1 MRDIKKQKSEAK
13 IMKTI
18 ENTIKTAAEFNEE
31 MTHRYA
37 LQKIWKSSK
46 PVALVISKSAG
57 NDDGIKETLTQ
68 MIITNN
74 LYQLGY
80 GGFCLCNLFSALD
93 GKASNAEN
101 AAIIKRNV
109 LSKDFRD
116 VIVCWGNLTADSE
129 SIRARE
135 KELIDI
141 LAAAK
146 GKNILFVSNGISSN
160 CHPLSPSVRKNF
172 ELVPFNAERGDKV

>member
-1 MRDIKKQKSEAK
+1 
-13 IMKTI
+13 MKTI
-18 ENTIKTAAEFNEE
+18 ENTIKATAEFNEE
-31 MTHRYA
+31 MTHRYS
-37 LQKIWKSSK
+37 LQKIWNSAKLI
-46 PVALVISKSAG
+46 ALVISKSAG

-93 GKASNAEN
+93 GKSSDAEN

-109 LSKDFRD
+109 SSKDFRD
-116 VIVCWGNLTADSE
+116 VIVCWGNLNASNE
-129 SIRARE
+129 SIQTKE
-135 KELIDI
+135 KEMLDI

-172 ELVPFNAERGDKV
+172 ELVPFNAERSDKA